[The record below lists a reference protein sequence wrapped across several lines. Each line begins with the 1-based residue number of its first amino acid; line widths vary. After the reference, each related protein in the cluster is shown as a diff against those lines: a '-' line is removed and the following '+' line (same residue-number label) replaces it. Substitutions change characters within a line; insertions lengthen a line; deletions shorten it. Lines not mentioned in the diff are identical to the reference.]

1 MIATTVHWILYPAKK
16 RWHAW
21 RHGERESVCGTL
33 TASHLRE
40 RAATSVLESLDDGML
55 PCGTCKRI
63 VDMGSQA
70 GSPAAAWLGFI
81 SRHLK
86 HKHCTAP
93 RQDLEAVA
101 ALLVETGPPDD
112 PHALEL
118 FEQVKALLLTPM
130 RVRAGNGKEYM
141 RLVGLR
147 DALALLAPRS
157 GSLAAV
163 AAIFRCWRNVMGR
176 QDPGRFRPDRVI
188 EVMLQVPEPE
198 AYLKH
203 MKARGLEPLGVAFH
217 QNVLARAKK
226 EPALRGLFGGST
238 DYMKQTAD
246 QLNVVTD

>member
-1 MIATTVHWILYPAKK
+1 MSAPVVHWLLYPGKK

-21 RHGERESVCGTL
+21 LHGDQESACGTL
-33 TASHLRE
+33 TAAHLQE
-40 RAATSVLESLDDGML
+40 RPASNVVEQLADGQL
-55 PCGTCKRI
+55 PCGTCKRL
-63 VDMGSQA
+63 VEMGSQA
-70 GSPAAAWLGFI
+70 GPPAAAWLGFI
-81 SRHLK
+81 VRHLK
-86 HKHCTAP
+86 RKHCTAP

-112 PHALEL
+112 PAALEL
-118 FEQVKALLLTPM
+118 FEQVKSLLLTPM
-130 RVRAGNGKEYM
+130 RVRAGNGKEYQ

-147 DALALLAPRS
+147 DALAQLAPRS

-163 AAIFRCWRNVMGR
+163 AAIYRCWRNVMGR
-176 QDPGRFRPDRVI
+176 QDPGHFRPDRVI

-217 QNVLARAKK
+217 PNVLARAKK

-238 DYMKQTAD
+238 DYMKHTAD